1 MKKLKKGARVY
12 VQFGS
17 KREAAILL
25 DYADSPNGDYQ
36 QCKVELLKENP
47 LSPGQLLRNVYP
59 KPVQDYKLTKR
70 YILLRGEENMQADIV
85 MNRSE
90 AEPIR
95 LALQAM
101 HGEVDE
107 SEVQRIVAESEVP
120 E

>member
-47 LSPGQLLRNVYP
+47 LSPGQLLRHVYP
-59 KPVQDYKLTKR
+59 KPVHNHNHTNPYLF
-70 YILLRGEENMQADIV
+70 LRDQQNMQADIV

-95 LALQAM
+95 LAVQAI
-101 HGEVDE
+101 HGQVDE
-107 SEVQRIVAESEVP
+107 SQV
-120 E
+120 